1 MKTYMDEIRVQHPNY
16 AKVLEMMCDAVGAPY
31 SVVNRNL
38 KYKSWFQRYTWT
50 ESQEVAFK
58 KKLIDWIYNNS
69 SARSEF
75 NHLPKR
81 KIDID
86 KWVCWFLF
94 DYGWMIKE

>member
-1 MKTYMDEIRVQHPNY
+1 V
-16 AKVLEMMCDAVGAPY
+16 
-31 SVVNRNL
+31 
-38 KYKSWFQRYTWT
+38 
-50 ESQEVAFK
+50 FK

-81 KIDID
+81 KLDID

-94 DYGWMIKE
+94 DYGWMVKEKK